1 MRSGCSD
8 YSGWRARAMRFH
20 GALLTAFFFALCV
33 SSLARAEDRPPAVDP
48 QKSREVQRLIGQ
60 LDADTRSERIKARDA
75 LLALGPEILP
85 LLPEDR
91 TIASAA
97 AREAL
102 HEIRLRLEREA
113 ALASLAPSTVTL
125 KGTYSLRSIL
135 AQVASQ
141 TGNEFDPRA
150 VGDGLLDRR
159 LTVDFRARAFWSA
172 CDEIVSTVG
181 LSYGTA
187 PGRRLE
193 LIPAN
198 RGSEG
203 RPLALAD
210 EGAFRIAVHSASI
223 RPPVVSRTGFMLR
236 IVWSLRAEPRLRPLF
251 AAIRGHDLRV
261 TTTDAS
267 PVPSPG
273 ATLAAPQVTT
283 EFRPISPAAK
293 LELSMNEGQ
302 DPLRLDTDFEF
313 PATRTWKPKIEFS
326 GSLAVEIAAGPKR
339 FVFDNLAARDRAVQ
353 RAGGVAVRL
362 VQVEIPANGKPGDG
376 RLEISVVYDQRGPA
390 FESYRTWMYHNE
402 TWLETN
408 DGRRI
413 RPRPLVATRQ
423 QDDGG
428 IAVEYNFAGVTGAPA
443 DYRLV
448 YVAPTLITAAPVQ
461 FQLRNIPTTRADYPG
476 AQP

>member
-1 MRSGCSD
+1 
-8 YSGWRARAMRFH
+8 MRFRR
-20 GALLTAFFFALCV
+20 ALLTAFLFAICV
-33 SSLARAEDRPPAVDP
+33 PSLTRAEDRPAAVDP
-48 QKSREVQRLIGQ
+48 QKFREVQRLVGQ

-91 TIASAA
+91 AIASAA

-135 AQVASQ
+135 AQIASQ
-141 TGNEFDPRA
+141 TRNEFDTRA

-159 LTVDFRARAFWSA
+159 LTVDYRSRAFWSA

-193 LIPAN
+193 LVPAN

-203 RPLALAD
+203 RPLVLAD

-251 AAIRGHDLRV
+251 AAITGHDLHV
-261 TTTDAS
+261 QTTDAS

-273 ATLAAPQVTT
+273 APPAAPQSAFT

-313 PATRTWKPKIEFS
+313 PATRTWKPKIQFS
-326 GSLAVEIAAGPKR
+326 GSLAVEMAAGTKR
-339 FVFDNLAARDRAVQ
+339 FVFDNLAAPDRAVQ
-353 RAGGVAVRL
+353 RAGAVAVRL
-362 VQVEIPANGKPGDG
+362 IQVEIPANGKPGDG
-376 RLEISVVYDQRGPA
+376 RVEISVVYDQRGPA

-402 TWLETN
+402 TWLETR

-428 IAVEYNFAGVTGAPA
+428 VAVEYNFAGVTGAPA

-461 FQLRNIPTTRADYPG
+461 FQLRNISTTRADHPG